1 MNSAS
6 QPYRGYICQRHGV
19 GGSLASGGYL
29 TTSPS
34 LMLLWAVLG
43 WGGEGKEEEA
53 GSDPIVSI

>member
-1 MNSAS
+1 M
-6 QPYRGYICQRHGV
+6 
-19 GGSLASGGYL
+19 GGSLASGDYL